1 MNIRL
6 SSFSLGGLI
15 SGGSGNQVVK
25 EISIGELNSQELVK
39 LSKFCRVCNQL
50 QGTDLKMSSEGLLD
64 SVYEVGLNSDE
75 RIIQALF
82 LSIHKDIKHRLEQL
96 NKASKDTGKTYILP
110 AMRG

>member
-15 SGGSGNQVVK
+15 PRGSGDQVVK
-25 EISIGELNSQELVK
+25 EISISELNSQELVK

-50 QGTDLKMSSEGLLD
+50 QGTDLKMSSEGLLN
-64 SVYEVGLNSDE
+64 SVYEVGLNSNE

-82 LSIHKDIKHRLEQL
+82 LSIHKDIKYRLEHL
-96 NKASKDTGKTYILP
+96 NKSSKDKRITYTLP
-110 AMRG
+110 PRQ